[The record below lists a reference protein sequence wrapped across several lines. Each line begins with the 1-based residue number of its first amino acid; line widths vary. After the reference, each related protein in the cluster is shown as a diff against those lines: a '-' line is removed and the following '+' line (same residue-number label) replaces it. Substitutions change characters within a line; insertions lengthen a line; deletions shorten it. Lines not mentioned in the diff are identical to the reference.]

1 MDPATDMRLLRQ
13 QAYATDELLNIRYQI
28 HEQYSVPRIDF
39 REWVLS
45 RVNWQGHEVVLDLG
59 CGPGTY
65 AETLARVVPGA
76 SYYGLDFSSGM
87 LAKHP
92 LSNSIVQADGQVLP
106 FADHTFDIV
115 MANHVLYH
123 LPDIQR
129 AIEEIRRVLKPEGLL
144 IAATNSAE
152 SMPQFRDL
160 YKRAIMVLTAPGKQ
174 VIVPRPAS
182 HAFTLESGTRYL
194 ARSFFAVVRYDLPG
208 AFVFDQPEPVLAYLE
223 SVRSLREPQLP
234 AGVSWDA
241 VMMIVREQIK
251 NQLNYVGE
259 LVVHKLSGVL
269 VASDRGGFIRE
280 YILESERTA

>member
-1 MDPATDMRLLRQ
+1 MNPATDTRLLRQ
-13 QAYATDELLNIRYQI
+13 KTYATDEHLNIRYQI

-39 REWVLS
+39 PEWVLD
-45 RVNWQGHEVVLDLG
+45 RITWQGDEVVLDLG

-65 AETLARVVPGA
+65 APALAKAVPNTT
-76 SYYGLDFSSGM
+76 YYGIDFSSGM

-92 LSNSIVQADGQVLP
+92 RPDAIAQADGQTLP
-106 FADHTFDIV
+106 FADHTFDVV

-123 LPDIQR
+123 LPDIHK
-129 AIEEIRRVLKPEGLL
+129 AIGEIRRVLKPDGIL

-152 SMPQFRDL
+152 SMPQFHDL

-182 HAFTLESGTRYL
+182 HAFTLESGTRFL
-194 ARSFFAVVRYDLPG
+194 ARRFFAVVRYDLPG

-223 SVRSLREPQLP
+223 SARSLREPQLP
-234 AGVSWDA
+234 SGVTWDA

-259 LVVHKLSGVL
+259 LVVQKLSGVL

-280 YILESERTA
+280 YILESEKTS